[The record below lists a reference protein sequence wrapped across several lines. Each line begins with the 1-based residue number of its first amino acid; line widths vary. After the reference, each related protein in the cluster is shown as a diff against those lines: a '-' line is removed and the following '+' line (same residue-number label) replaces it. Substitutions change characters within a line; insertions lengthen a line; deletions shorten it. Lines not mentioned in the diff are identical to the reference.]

1 VLTFEGSRIKD
12 ITGFFFPELFPR
24 FGLPLELSL

>member
-12 ITGFFFPELFPR
+12 IVAFVTPEIFPR
-24 FGLPLELSL
+24 FDLPAEVAP